1 MLKELQVRNF
11 AVIDDVTVKFD
22 SGLNILTGET
32 GAGKTL
38 IIEAINLLI
47 GERAD
52 NDLIRENEE
61 KLIVQGYF
69 DFSKNDKVLNFLKNE
84 NLLYEN
90 DSADDIVIS
99 REVNKLG
106 KNRAFINGIF
116 TQVSTLKNL
125 GKNFLD
131 LHGQHDHQSL
141 LDENTHIDIIDG
153 FGKTDVKNIKLQYQK
168 SYKNFINAKKQL
180 DELLKK
186 QTEKETRLSDLKYR
200 LDEIEKLKL
209 KENEEEELENEKN
222 VLKNYEKIYN
232 LCSYSI
238 SLLNG
243 TETITNPEVNQT
255 ALIDGLALL
264 KKTISELFQIDRRFI
279 KFCEDVDNLS
289 LVLEEL
295 NRYLNSYIGEL
306 EFSTER
312 LDEIQERL
320 YKISE
325 LKRKYNKNLPEI
337 INYIL
342 ELREEINN
350 FENLDNE
357 IEIRKKNFE
366 EARDCL
372 KVNALELSEIRNK
385 IIKNLEEDIRSELK
399 NLNFKTAEFK
409 ISNSYIKAENDNFMT
424 LEVNGQRLGLGQNG
438 IDSIEFLI
446 SLNLG
451 ESVKPLRKIASG
463 GEISRIMLALKSI
476 ISGMDNISTMV
487 FDEIDTGI
495 GGATAIIVGKKLHKI
510 SKNCQVVCIT
520 HLPQIA
526 AFSDHHYFIDKIE
539 ENNRTKIKINKL
551 DDSRKVRELS
561 RMLSGMEESS
571 ISIMHAEELLEQTKR
586 IKKNLMEENIKIGN

>member
-11 AVIDDVTVKFD
+11 AVIDDVTVKFGN
-22 SGLNILTGET
+22 GLNILTGET

-69 DFSKNDKVLNFLKNE
+69 DFSKNEKALNFLKDE
-84 NLLYEN
+84 NILYEN

-116 TQVSTLKNL
+116 TQVSALKNL

-141 LDENTHIDIIDG
+141 LDEDTHIDIIDS
-153 FGKTDVKNIKLQYQK
+153 FGKADVKNIKLQYQK
-168 SYKNFINAKKQL
+168 SYKNSINAKKQM

-186 QTEKETRLSDLKYR
+186 QVEKEIRLSDLKYR

-232 LCSYSI
+232 LCSHSI

-243 TETITNPEVNQT
+243 TETANCQT
-255 ALIDGLALL
+255 RQAALIDDLALL
-264 KKTISELFQIDRRFI
+264 NKSVSDLFQIDRRFI
-279 KFCEDVDNLS
+279 KFSEDVGNLN
-289 LVLEEL
+289 LVLGEL

-306 EFSTER
+306 EFSAER

-325 LKRKYNKNLPEI
+325 LKRKYNKSLPEI
-337 INYIL
+337 ILYIL

-357 IEIRKKNFE
+357 IEIKKKDFE
-366 EARDCL
+366 LTRDVL
-372 KVNALELSEIRNK
+372 KENALQLSEIRNQ
-385 IIKNLEEDIRSELK
+385 IIKILESEIRLELE
-399 NLNFKTAEFK
+399 NLNLKTAEFK
-409 ISNSYIKAENDNFMT
+409 INNAYTAAENNSWA
-424 LEVNGQRLGLGQNG
+424 LEIDGQPVRFGQNG

-476 ISGMDNISTMV
+476 ISGMDNISAMV

-495 GGATAIIVGKKLHKI
+495 GGATAIVVGKKLHKI
-510 SKNCQVVCIT
+510 SKNCQVICIT

-526 AFSDHHYFIDKIE
+526 AFSDHHYFIDKFE
-539 ENNRTKIKINKL
+539 ENGRTKIKITKL
-551 DDSRKVRELS
+551 DNSKKVKELS

-586 IKKNLMEENIKIGN
+586 IKKDLMEEKIKIGN

>member
-11 AVIDDVTVKFD
+11 AVIDDVTVKFGN
-22 SGLNILTGET
+22 GLNILTGET

-52 NDLIRENEE
+52 SDLIRENEE
-61 KLIVQGYF
+61 KLVVQGYF
-69 DFSKNDKVLNFLKNE
+69 DFSKNEKVLNFLKDE
-84 NLLYEN
+84 NILYEN

-99 REVNKLG
+99 REVNRLG

-141 LDENTHIDIIDG
+141 LDEDTHIHIIDS
-153 FGKTDVKNIKLQYQK
+153 FGKADVKNIKLQYQK
-168 SYKNFINAKKQL
+168 RYKNFINTKKQM

-186 QTEKETRLSDLKYR
+186 QVEKEIRLSDLKYR
-200 LDEIEKLKL
+200 LGEIEKLKL

-232 LCSYSI
+232 LCSHSI

-243 TETITNPEVNQT
+243 TETANHQT
-255 ALIDGLALL
+255 RQAALIDDLALL
-264 KKTISELFQIDRRFI
+264 NKSVSDLFQIDRRFI
-279 KFCEDVDNLS
+279 KFSEDVENLN
-289 LVLEEL
+289 LMLGEL
-295 NRYLNSYIGEL
+295 NHYLNSYIGEL
-306 EFSTER
+306 EFSAER

-325 LKRKYNKNLPEI
+325 LKRKYNKSLPEI
-337 INYIL
+337 IIYIL

-357 IEIRKKNFE
+357 IEIKKKDFE
-366 EARDCL
+366 IARDVL
-372 KVNALELSEIRNK
+372 KENALELSEIRNK
-385 IIKNLEEDIRSELK
+385 IIKILEDEIRLELE
-399 NLNFKTAEFK
+399 NLNLKTAKFK
-409 ISNSYIKAENDNFMT
+409 ISNAYIVAENNSWA
-424 LEVNGQRLGLGQNG
+424 LEIDGQTVRFGQNG

-451 ESVKPLRKIASG
+451 ESVKQLRKIASG
-463 GEISRIMLALKSI
+463 GEVSRIMLALKSI

-495 GGATAIIVGKKLHKI
+495 GGATAIVIGKKLHKI
-510 SKNCQVVCIT
+510 SKNCQVICIT

-526 AFSDHHYFIDKIE
+526 AFSDHHYFIDKFE
-539 ENNRTKIKINKL
+539 ENGRTKIKITKL
-551 DDSRKVRELS
+551 DNSKKVKELS

-586 IKKNLMEENIKIGN
+586 IKKDLMEEKIKIGN

>member
-11 AVIDDVTVKFD
+11 AVIDDVTVKFGN
-22 SGLNILTGET
+22 GLNILTGET

-52 NDLIRENEE
+52 SDLIRENEE

-69 DFSKNDKVLNFLKNE
+69 DFSKNEKVLNFLKDE
-84 NLLYEN
+84 NILYEN

-99 REVNKLG
+99 REVNRLG
-106 KNRAFINGIF
+106 KNRAFVNGIF

-141 LDENTHIDIIDG
+141 LDEDTHIDIIDS
-153 FGKTDVKNIKLQYQK
+153 FGKADVKNIKLQYQK
-168 SYKNFINAKKQL
+168 SYKNFINTKKQM

-186 QTEKETRLSDLKYR
+186 QVEKEIRLSDLKYR

-209 KENEEEELENEKN
+209 KENEEEELANEKN

-232 LCSYSI
+232 LCSHSI

-243 TETITNPEVNQT
+243 TETANFQT
-255 ALIDGLALL
+255 RQAALIDDLALL
-264 KKTISELFQIDRRFI
+264 KKSVSDLFQIDRRFI
-279 KFCEDVDNLS
+279 KFNEDVENLN
-289 LVLEEL
+289 LMLGEL

-306 EFSTER
+306 EFSAER

-337 INYIL
+337 ILYIL
-342 ELREEINN
+342 EIREEINN

-357 IEIRKKNFE
+357 IEIKKKDFE
-366 EARDCL
+366 ITRDILKENARQLSQVRNQIIKILEDEI
-372 KVNALELSEIRNK
+372 KLELE
-385 IIKNLEEDIRSELK
+385 
-399 NLNFKTAEFK
+399 NLNLKTAEFK
-409 ISNSYIKAENDNFMT
+409 ISNAYIQVENNSWA
-424 LEVNGQRLGLGQNG
+424 LEIDGQTVRFGQNG

-495 GGATAIIVGKKLHKI
+495 GGATAIVVGKKLHKI

-526 AFSDHHYFIDKIE
+526 AFSDHHYFIDKFE
-539 ENNRTKIKINKL
+539 ENSRTKIKITKL
-551 DDSRKVRELS
+551 DNSKQVKELS

-586 IKKNLMEENIKIGN
+586 MKKDLMEEKIKIGN

>member
-11 AVIDDVTVKFD
+11 AVIDDVTVKFGN
-22 SGLNILTGET
+22 GLNILTGET

-69 DFSKNDKVLNFLKNE
+69 DFSKNEKVLNFLKDE
-84 NLLYEN
+84 NILYEN

-141 LDENTHIDIIDG
+141 LDEDTHIDIIDS
-153 FGKTDVKNIKLQYQK
+153 FGKVDVKNIKLQYQK
-168 SYKNFINAKKQL
+168 SYKNFINAKKQV

-186 QTEKETRLSDLKYR
+186 QVEKEIRLSDLKYR

-232 LCSYSI
+232 LCSHSI

-243 TETITNPEVNQT
+243 TETANCQT
-255 ALIDGLALL
+255 RQAALIDGLALL
-264 KKTISELFQIDRRFI
+264 KKSVSDLFQIDRRFI
-279 KFCEDVDNLS
+279 KFSEDVENLN
-289 LVLEEL
+289 LVLGEL

-306 EFSTER
+306 EFSAER

-325 LKRKYNKNLPEI
+325 LKRKYNKSLPEI
-337 INYIL
+337 ILYVL

-357 IEIRKKNFE
+357 IEIKKKDFE
-366 EARDCL
+366 ITRDVL
-372 KVNALELSEIRNK
+372 KENALQLSEIRNK
-385 IIKNLEEDIRSELK
+385 IIKIIEDEIRLELK
-399 NLNFKTAEFK
+399 NLNLKTAEFK
-409 ISNSYIKAENDNFMT
+409 INNGYIQAENNSMA
-424 LEVNGQRLGLGQNG
+424 LEIDGQTVRFGQNG

-495 GGATAIIVGKKLHKI
+495 GGAMAIVVGKKLHKI
-510 SKNCQVVCIT
+510 SKNCQVICIT

-526 AFSDHHYFIDKIE
+526 AFSDHHYFIDKFE
-539 ENNRTKIKINKL
+539 ENGRTKIKITKL
-551 DDSRKVRELS
+551 DNSKKVKELS

-586 IKKNLMEENIKIGN
+586 IKKDLMEEKIKIGN

>member
-11 AVIDDVTVKFD
+11 AVIDDVTVKFGN
-22 SGLNILTGET
+22 GLNILTGET

-52 NDLIRENEE
+52 SDLIRENEE

-69 DFSKNDKVLNFLKNE
+69 DFSKNEKVLNFLKDE
-84 NLLYEN
+84 NILYEN

-99 REVNKLG
+99 REVNRLG
-106 KNRAFINGIF
+106 KNRAFVNGIF

-141 LDENTHIDIIDG
+141 LDEDTHIDIIDS
-153 FGKTDVKNIKLQYQK
+153 FGKADVKNIKLQYQK
-168 SYKNFINAKKQL
+168 SYKNFINTKKQM

-186 QTEKETRLSDLKYR
+186 QVEKEIRLSDLKYR

-209 KENEEEELENEKN
+209 KENEEEELANEKN

-232 LCSYSI
+232 LCSHSI

-243 TETITNPEVNQT
+243 TETANFQT
-255 ALIDGLALL
+255 RQAALIDDLALL
-264 KKTISELFQIDRRFI
+264 KKSVSDLFQIDRRFI
-279 KFCEDVDNLS
+279 KFNEDVENLN
-289 LVLEEL
+289 LMLGEL

-306 EFSTER
+306 EFSAER

-337 INYIL
+337 ILYIL
-342 ELREEINN
+342 EIREEINN

-357 IEIRKKNFE
+357 IEIKKKDFE
-366 EARDCL
+366 ITRDILKENARQLSQVRNQIIKILEDEI
-372 KVNALELSEIRNK
+372 KLELE
-385 IIKNLEEDIRSELK
+385 
-399 NLNFKTAEFK
+399 NLNLKTAEFK
-409 ISNSYIKAENDNFMT
+409 ISNAYIQVENNSWA
-424 LEVNGQRLGLGQNG
+424 LEIDGQTVRFGQNG

-495 GGATAIIVGKKLHKI
+495 GGATAIVVGKKLHKI
-510 SKNCQVVCIT
+510 SKNCQVICIT

-526 AFSDHHYFIDKIE
+526 AFSDHHYFIDKFE
-539 ENNRTKIKINKL
+539 ENSRTKIKITKL
-551 DDSRKVRELS
+551 DNSKQVKELS

-586 IKKNLMEENIKIGN
+586 MKKDLMEEKIKIGN

>member
-1 MLKELQVRNF
+1 ELQVRNF
-11 AVIDDVTVKFD
+11 AVIDDVTVKFGN
-22 SGLNILTGET
+22 GLNILTGET

-52 NDLIRENEE
+52 SDLIRENEE

-69 DFSKNDKVLNFLKNE
+69 DFSKNEKVLNFLKDE
-84 NLLYEN
+84 NILYEN
-90 DSADDIVIS
+90 DSTDDIVIS

-141 LDENTHIDIIDG
+141 LDEDTHINIIDR
-153 FGKTDVKNIKLQYQK
+153 FGKVDVKNIKLQYQK
-168 SYKNFINAKKQL
+168 SYKNFINAKKQM

-186 QTEKETRLSDLKYR
+186 QVEKEIRLSDLKYR
-200 LDEIEKLKL
+200 LDEIEKLKF

-232 LCSYSI
+232 LCSHSI

-243 TETITNPEVNQT
+243 TETANRQT
-255 ALIDGLALL
+255 RQAALIDDLALL
-264 KKTISELFQIDRRFI
+264 NKSVSDLFQIDRRFI
-279 KFCEDVDNLS
+279 KFNEDVENLN
-289 LVLEEL
+289 LVLGEL

-306 EFSTER
+306 EFSAER

-325 LKRKYNKNLPEI
+325 LKRKYNKSLPEI
-337 INYIL
+337 ILYIL

-357 IEIRKKNFE
+357 IEIKKKDFE
-366 EARDCL
+366 ITRDVL
-372 KVNALELSEIRNK
+372 KENALELSQVRNK
-385 IIKNLEEDIRSELK
+385 IIKIVEDEIRLELE
-399 NLNFKTAEFK
+399 NLNLKTAEIK
-409 ISNSYIKAENDNFMT
+409 ISNGYIVAENNSMA
-424 LEVNGQRLGLGQNG
+424 LEIDGQTVRFGQNG

-495 GGATAIIVGKKLHKI
+495 GGATAIVVGKKLHKI
-510 SKNCQVVCIT
+510 SKNCQVICIT

-526 AFSDHHYFIDKIE
+526 AFSDHHYFIDKFE
-539 ENNRTKIKINKL
+539 ENGRTKIKITKL
-551 DDSRKVRELS
+551 DNSKKVKELS

-586 IKKNLMEENIKIGN
+586 IKKDLMEEKIKIGN

>member
-11 AVIDDVTVKFD
+11 AVIDDVTVKFGN
-22 SGLNILTGET
+22 GLNILTGET

-52 NDLIRENEE
+52 SDLIRENEE

-69 DFSKNDKVLNFLKNE
+69 DFSKNEKVLNFLKDE
-84 NLLYEN
+84 NILYEN

-106 KNRAFINGIF
+106 KNRAFVNGIF

-141 LDENTHIDIIDG
+141 LDEDTHIDIIDS
-153 FGKTDVKNIKLQYQK
+153 FGKADVKNIKLQYQK
-168 SYKNFINAKKQL
+168 SYKNFINTKKQM

-186 QTEKETRLSDLKYR
+186 QVEKEIRLSDLKYR

-209 KENEEEELENEKN
+209 KENEEEELANEKN

-232 LCSYSI
+232 LCSHSI

-243 TETITNPEVNQT
+243 TETANFQT
-255 ALIDGLALL
+255 RQAALIDDLALL
-264 KKTISELFQIDRRFI
+264 KKSVSDLFQIDRRFI
-279 KFCEDVDNLS
+279 KFNEDVENLN
-289 LVLEEL
+289 LMLGEL

-306 EFSTER
+306 EFSAER

-337 INYIL
+337 ILYIL
-342 ELREEINN
+342 EIREEINN

-357 IEIRKKNFE
+357 IEIKKKDFE
-366 EARDCL
+366 ITRDILKENARQLSQVRNQIIKILEDEI
-372 KVNALELSEIRNK
+372 KLELE
-385 IIKNLEEDIRSELK
+385 
-399 NLNFKTAEFK
+399 NLNLKTAEFK
-409 ISNSYIKAENDNFMT
+409 ISNAYIQVENNSWA
-424 LEVNGQRLGLGQNG
+424 LEIDGQTVRFGQNG

-495 GGATAIIVGKKLHKI
+495 GGATAIVVGKKLHKI

-526 AFSDHHYFIDKIE
+526 AFSDHHYFIDKFE
-539 ENNRTKIKINKL
+539 ENGRTKIKITKL
-551 DDSRKVRELS
+551 DNSKQVKELS

-586 IKKNLMEENIKIGN
+586 MKKDLMEEKIKIGN

>member
-11 AVIDDVTVKFD
+11 AVIDDVTVKFGN
-22 SGLNILTGET
+22 GLNILTGET

-69 DFSKNDKVLNFLKNE
+69 DFSKNEKVLNFLKDE
-84 NLLYEN
+84 KILYEN
-90 DSADDIVIS
+90 DSTDDIVIS

-116 TQVSTLKNL
+116 TQVNTLKNL

-141 LDENTHIDIIDG
+141 LDEDTHIDIIDC
-153 FGKTDVKNIKLQYQK
+153 FGKVDVKNIKLQYQK
-168 SYKNFINAKKQL
+168 SYKNFINAKKQM

-186 QTEKETRLSDLKYR
+186 QVEKEIRLSDLKYR

-232 LCSYSI
+232 LCSHSI

-243 TETITNPEVNQT
+243 TETANHETRQA

-264 KKTISELFQIDRRFI
+264 KKSISDLFQIDRRFV
-279 KFCEDVDNLS
+279 KFSEDVGNLN
-289 LVLEEL
+289 LVLGEL

-306 EFSTER
+306 EFSAER

-325 LKRKYNKNLPEI
+325 LKRKYNKSLPEI
-337 INYIL
+337 ILYIL

-357 IEIRKKNFE
+357 IEIKKKDFE
-366 EARDCL
+366 LTRDVL
-372 KVNALELSEIRNK
+372 KENAMQLSEIRNK
-385 IIKNLEEDIRSELK
+385 IIKIVEDEIRLELE
-399 NLNFKTAEFK
+399 NLNLKTAEFK
-409 ISNSYIKAENDNFMT
+409 INNGYIQAENNSMA
-424 LEVNGQRLGLGQNG
+424 LEIDGQTVRFGQNG

-495 GGATAIIVGKKLHKI
+495 GGATAIVVGKKLHKI
-510 SKNCQVVCIT
+510 SKNCQVICIT

-526 AFSDHHYFIDKIE
+526 AFSDHHYFIDKFE
-539 ENNRTKIKINKL
+539 ENGRTKIKITKL
-551 DDSRKVRELS
+551 DNSKKVKELS
-561 RMLSGMEESS
+561 RMLSGMEESN

-586 IKKNLMEENIKIGN
+586 IKKDLMEEKIKIGN

>member
-11 AVIDDVTVKFD
+11 AVIDDITVKFGN
-22 SGLNILTGET
+22 GLNILTGET

-69 DFSKNDKVLNFLKNE
+69 DFSKNEKVLNFLKDE
-84 NLLYEN
+84 NILYEN

-141 LDENTHIDIIDG
+141 LDEDTHIDIIDS
-153 FGKTDVKNIKLQYQK
+153 FGKVDVKNIKLQYQK
-168 SYKNFINAKKQL
+168 SYKNFINAKKQV

-186 QTEKETRLSDLKYR
+186 QVEKEIRLSDLKYR

-232 LCSYSI
+232 LCSHSI

-243 TETITNPEVNQT
+243 TETANCQT
-255 ALIDGLALL
+255 RQAALIDGLALL
-264 KKTISELFQIDRRFI
+264 KKSVSDLFQIDRRFI
-279 KFCEDVDNLS
+279 KFSEDVENLN
-289 LVLEEL
+289 LVLGEL

-306 EFSTER
+306 EFSAER

-325 LKRKYNKNLPEI
+325 LKRKYNKSLPEI
-337 INYIL
+337 ILYVL

-357 IEIRKKNFE
+357 IEIKKKDFE
-366 EARDCL
+366 ITRDVL
-372 KVNALELSEIRNK
+372 KENALQLSEIRNK
-385 IIKNLEEDIRSELK
+385 IIKIIEDEIRLELK
-399 NLNFKTAEFK
+399 NLNLKTAEFK
-409 ISNSYIKAENDNFMT
+409 INNGYIQAENNSMA
-424 LEVNGQRLGLGQNG
+424 LEIDGQTVRFGQNG

-495 GGATAIIVGKKLHKI
+495 GGAMAIVVGKKLHKI
-510 SKNCQVVCIT
+510 SKNCQVICIT

-526 AFSDHHYFIDKIE
+526 AFSDHHYFIDKFE
-539 ENNRTKIKINKL
+539 ENGRTKIKITKL
-551 DDSRKVRELS
+551 DNSKKVKELS

-586 IKKNLMEENIKIGN
+586 IKKDLMEEKIKIGN

>member
-11 AVIDDVTVKFD
+11 AVIDDVTVKFGN
-22 SGLNILTGET
+22 GLNILTGET

-69 DFSKNDKVLNFLKNE
+69 DFSKNEKALNFLKDE
-84 NLLYEN
+84 NILYEN

-116 TQVSTLKNL
+116 TQVSALKNL

-141 LDENTHIDIIDG
+141 LDEDTHIDIIDS
-153 FGKTDVKNIKLQYQK
+153 FGKADVKNIKLQYQK
-168 SYKNFINAKKQL
+168 SYKNSINAKKQM

-186 QTEKETRLSDLKYR
+186 QVEKEIRLSDLKYR

-232 LCSYSI
+232 LCSHSI

-243 TETITNPEVNQT
+243 TETANCQT
-255 ALIDGLALL
+255 RQAALIDDLALL
-264 KKTISELFQIDRRFI
+264 NKSVSDLFQIDRRFI
-279 KFCEDVDNLS
+279 KFSEDVGNLN
-289 LVLEEL
+289 LVLGEL

-306 EFSTER
+306 EFSAER

-325 LKRKYNKNLPEI
+325 LKRKYNKSLPEI
-337 INYIL
+337 ILYIL
-342 ELREEINN
+342 EIREEINN

-357 IEIRKKNFE
+357 IEIKKKDFE
-366 EARDCL
+366 LTRDVL
-372 KVNALELSEIRNK
+372 KENALQLSEIRNQ
-385 IIKNLEEDIRSELK
+385 IIKILESEIRLELE
-399 NLNFKTAEFK
+399 NLNLKTAEFK
-409 ISNSYIKAENDNFMT
+409 INNAYTAAENNSWA
-424 LEVNGQRLGLGQNG
+424 LEIDGQPVRFGQNG

-476 ISGMDNISTMV
+476 ISGMDNISAMV

-495 GGATAIIVGKKLHKI
+495 GGATAIVVGKKLHKI
-510 SKNCQVVCIT
+510 SKNCQVICIT

-526 AFSDHHYFIDKIE
+526 AFSDHHYFIDKFE
-539 ENNRTKIKINKL
+539 ENGRTKIKITKL
-551 DDSRKVRELS
+551 DNSKKVKELS

-586 IKKNLMEENIKIGN
+586 IKKDLMEEKIKIGN

>member
-11 AVIDDVTVKFD
+11 AVIDDVTVKFGN
-22 SGLNILTGET
+22 GLNILTGET

-52 NDLIRENEE
+52 SDLIRENEE

-69 DFSKNDKVLNFLKNE
+69 DFSKNEKVLNFLKDE
-84 NLLYEN
+84 NILYEN

-99 REVNKLG
+99 REVNRLG
-106 KNRAFINGIF
+106 KNRAFVNGIF

-141 LDENTHIDIIDG
+141 LDEDTHIDIIDS
-153 FGKTDVKNIKLQYQK
+153 FGKADVKNIKLQYQK
-168 SYKNFINAKKQL
+168 SYKNFINTKKQM

-186 QTEKETRLSDLKYR
+186 QVEKEIRLSDLKYR

-209 KENEEEELENEKN
+209 KENEEEELANEKN

-232 LCSYSI
+232 LCSHSI

-243 TETITNPEVNQT
+243 TETANFQT
-255 ALIDGLALL
+255 RQAALIDDLALL
-264 KKTISELFQIDRRFI
+264 KKSVSDLFQIDRRFI
-279 KFCEDVDNLS
+279 KFNEDVENLN
-289 LVLEEL
+289 LMLGEL

-306 EFSTER
+306 EFSAER

-337 INYIL
+337 ILYIL
-342 ELREEINN
+342 EIREEINN

-357 IEIRKKNFE
+357 IENKKKDFE
-366 EARDCL
+366 ITRDILKENARQLSQVRNQIIKILEDEI
-372 KVNALELSEIRNK
+372 KLELE
-385 IIKNLEEDIRSELK
+385 
-399 NLNFKTAEFK
+399 NLNLKTAEFK
-409 ISNSYIKAENDNFMT
+409 ISNAYIQVENNSWA
-424 LEVNGQRLGLGQNG
+424 LEIDGQTVRFGQNG

-495 GGATAIIVGKKLHKI
+495 GGATAIVVGKKLHKI

-526 AFSDHHYFIDKIE
+526 AFSDHHYFIDKFE
-539 ENNRTKIKINKL
+539 ENSRTKIKITKL
-551 DDSRKVRELS
+551 DNSKQVKELS

-586 IKKNLMEENIKIGN
+586 MKKDLMEEKIKIGN

>member
-11 AVIDDVTVKFD
+11 AVIDDVTVKFGN
-22 SGLNILTGET
+22 GLNILTGET

-52 NDLIRENEE
+52 SDLIRENEE

-69 DFSKNDKVLNFLKNE
+69 DFSKNEKALNFLKDE
-84 NLLYEN
+84 NILYEN

-141 LDENTHIDIIDG
+141 LDEDTHIDIIDS
-153 FGKTDVKNIKLQYQK
+153 FGKADVKNIKLQYQK
-168 SYKNFINAKKQL
+168 SYKNFINAKKQM

-186 QTEKETRLSDLKYR
+186 QVEKEIRLSDLKYR

-243 TETITNPEVNQT
+243 TETANHQT
-255 ALIDGLALL
+255 RQAALIDDLALL
-264 KKTISELFQIDRRFI
+264 NKSVSDLFQIDRRFI
-279 KFCEDVDNLS
+279 KFSEDVGNLN
-289 LVLEEL
+289 LVLSEL

-306 EFSTER
+306 EFSAER

-320 YKISE
+320 YRISE
-325 LKRKYNKNLPEI
+325 LKRKYNKSLPEI
-337 INYIL
+337 ILYVL

-357 IEIRKKNFE
+357 IGIKKKDFE
-366 EARDCL
+366 LTRDVL
-372 KVNALELSEIRNK
+372 KENALELSETRNR
-385 IIKNLEEDIRSELK
+385 IIKILESEIRLELE
-399 NLNFKTAEFK
+399 NLNLKTAEFK
-409 ISNSYIKAENDNFMT
+409 ISNAYTAAENNSWA
-424 LEVNGQRLGLGQNG
+424 LEIDGQTVRFGQNG

-476 ISGMDNISTMV
+476 ISGMDNISAMV

-495 GGATAIIVGKKLHKI
+495 GGATAIVVGKKLHKI
-510 SKNCQVVCIT
+510 SKNCQVICIT

-526 AFSDHHYFIDKIE
+526 AFSDHHYFIDKFE
-539 ENNRTKIKINKL
+539 ENSRTKIKITKL
-551 DDSRKVRELS
+551 DNGKKVKELS

-586 IKKNLMEENIKIGN
+586 IKKDLMEEKIKIGN

>member
-11 AVIDDVTVKFD
+11 AVIDDVTVKFGN
-22 SGLNILTGET
+22 GLNILTGET

-69 DFSKNDKVLNFLKNE
+69 DFSKNEKALNFLKDE
-84 NLLYEN
+84 NILYEN

-116 TQVSTLKNL
+116 TQVSALKNL

-141 LDENTHIDIIDG
+141 LDEDTHIDIIDS
-153 FGKTDVKNIKLQYQK
+153 FGKADVKNIKLQYQK
-168 SYKNFINAKKQL
+168 SYKNSINAKKQM

-186 QTEKETRLSDLKYR
+186 QVEKEIRLSDLKYR

-232 LCSYSI
+232 LCSHSI

-243 TETITNPEVNQT
+243 TETANCQT
-255 ALIDGLALL
+255 RQAALIDDLALL
-264 KKTISELFQIDRRFI
+264 NKSVSDLFQIDRRFI
-279 KFCEDVDNLS
+279 KFSEDVGNLN
-289 LVLEEL
+289 LVLGEL

-306 EFSTER
+306 EFSAER

-325 LKRKYNKNLPEI
+325 LKRKYNKSLPEI
-337 INYIL
+337 ILHIL
-342 ELREEINN
+342 EIREEINN

-357 IEIRKKNFE
+357 IEIKKKDFE
-366 EARDCL
+366 LTRDVL
-372 KVNALELSEIRNK
+372 KENALQLSEIRNQ
-385 IIKNLEEDIRSELK
+385 IIKILESEIRLELE
-399 NLNFKTAEFK
+399 NLNLKTAEFK
-409 ISNSYIKAENDNFMT
+409 INNAYTAAENNSWA
-424 LEVNGQRLGLGQNG
+424 LEIDGQPVRFGQNG

-476 ISGMDNISTMV
+476 ISGMDNISAMV

-495 GGATAIIVGKKLHKI
+495 GGATAIVVGKKLHKI
-510 SKNCQVVCIT
+510 SKNCQVICIT

-526 AFSDHHYFIDKIE
+526 AFSDHHYFIDKFE
-539 ENNRTKIKINKL
+539 ENGRTKIKITKL
-551 DDSRKVRELS
+551 DNSKKVKELS

-586 IKKNLMEENIKIGN
+586 IKKDLMEEKIKIGN

>member
-11 AVIDDVTVKFD
+11 AVIDDVTVKFGN
-22 SGLNILTGET
+22 GLNILTGET

-52 NDLIRENEE
+52 SDLIRENEE

-69 DFSKNDKVLNFLKNE
+69 DFSKNEKVLNFLKDE
-84 NLLYEN
+84 NILYEN

-99 REVNKLG
+99 REVNRLG
-106 KNRAFINGIF
+106 KNRAFVNGIF

-141 LDENTHIDIIDG
+141 LDEDTHIDIIDS
-153 FGKTDVKNIKLQYQK
+153 FGKADVKNIKLQYQK
-168 SYKNFINAKKQL
+168 SYKNFINTKKQM

-186 QTEKETRLSDLKYR
+186 QVEKEIRLSDLKYR

-209 KENEEEELENEKN
+209 KENEEEELANEKN

-232 LCSYSI
+232 LCSHSI

-243 TETITNPEVNQT
+243 TETANFQT
-255 ALIDGLALL
+255 RQAALIDDMALL
-264 KKTISELFQIDRRFI
+264 KKSVSDLFQIDRRFI
-279 KFCEDVDNLS
+279 KFNEDVENLN
-289 LVLEEL
+289 LMLGEL

-306 EFSTER
+306 EFSAER

-337 INYIL
+337 ILYIL
-342 ELREEINN
+342 EIREEINN

-357 IEIRKKNFE
+357 IEIKKKDFE
-366 EARDCL
+366 ITRDILKENARQLSQVRNQIIKILEDEI
-372 KVNALELSEIRNK
+372 KLELE
-385 IIKNLEEDIRSELK
+385 
-399 NLNFKTAEFK
+399 NLNLKTAEFK
-409 ISNSYIKAENDNFMT
+409 ISNAYTQVENNSWA
-424 LEVNGQRLGLGQNG
+424 LEIDGQTVRFGQNG

-495 GGATAIIVGKKLHKI
+495 GGATAIVVGKKLHKI

-526 AFSDHHYFIDKIE
+526 AFSDHHYFIDKFE
-539 ENNRTKIKINKL
+539 ENGRTKIKITKL
-551 DDSRKVRELS
+551 DNSKQVKELS

-586 IKKNLMEENIKIGN
+586 MKKDLMEEKIKIGN

>member
-11 AVIDDVTVKFD
+11 AVIDDVTVKFGN
-22 SGLNILTGET
+22 GLNILTGET

-52 NDLIRENEE
+52 SDLIRENEE

-69 DFSKNDKVLNFLKNE
+69 DFSKNEKVLNFLKDE
-84 NLLYEN
+84 NILYEN

-99 REVNKLG
+99 REVNRLG
-106 KNRAFINGIF
+106 KNRAFVNGIF

-141 LDENTHIDIIDG
+141 LDEDTHIDIIDS
-153 FGKTDVKNIKLQYQK
+153 FGKADVKNIKLQYQK
-168 SYKNFINAKKQL
+168 SYKNFINTKKQM

-186 QTEKETRLSDLKYR
+186 QVEKEIRLSDLKYR

-209 KENEEEELENEKN
+209 KENEEEELANEKN

-232 LCSYSI
+232 LCSHSI

-243 TETITNPEVNQT
+243 TETANFQT
-255 ALIDGLALL
+255 RQAALIDDLALL
-264 KKTISELFQIDRRFI
+264 KKSVSDLFQIDRRFI
-279 KFCEDVDNLS
+279 KFNEDVENLN
-289 LVLEEL
+289 LVLGEL

-306 EFSTER
+306 EFSAER

-337 INYIL
+337 ILYIL

-357 IEIRKKNFE
+357 IEIKKKDFE
-366 EARDCL
+366 ITRDILKENARQLSQVRNQIIKILEDEI
-372 KVNALELSEIRNK
+372 KLELE
-385 IIKNLEEDIRSELK
+385 
-399 NLNFKTAEFK
+399 NLNLKTAEFK
-409 ISNSYIKAENDNFMT
+409 ISNAYTQVENNSWA
-424 LEVNGQRLGLGQNG
+424 LEIDGQTVRFGQNG

-495 GGATAIIVGKKLHKI
+495 GGATAIVVGKKLHKI
-510 SKNCQVVCIT
+510 SKNCQVICIT

-526 AFSDHHYFIDKIE
+526 AFSDHHYFIDKFE
-539 ENNRTKIKINKL
+539 ENGRTKIKITKL
-551 DDSRKVRELS
+551 DNSKKVKELS

-586 IKKNLMEENIKIGN
+586 MKKDLMEEKIKIGN

>member
-11 AVIDDVTVKFD
+11 AVIDDVTVKFGN
-22 SGLNILTGET
+22 GLNILTGET

-69 DFSKNDKVLNFLKNE
+69 DFSKNEKVLNFLKDE
-84 NLLYEN
+84 KILYEN
-90 DSADDIVIS
+90 DSTDDIVIS

-116 TQVSTLKNL
+116 TQVNTLKNL

-141 LDENTHIDIIDG
+141 LDEDTHIDIIDC
-153 FGKTDVKNIKLQYQK
+153 FGKVDVKNIKLQYQK
-168 SYKNFINAKKQL
+168 SYKNFINAKKQM

-186 QTEKETRLSDLKYR
+186 QVEKEIRLSDLKYR

-232 LCSYSI
+232 LCSHSI

-243 TETITNPEVNQT
+243 TETANHETRQA

-264 KKTISELFQIDRRFI
+264 KKSISDLFQIDRRFV
-279 KFCEDVDNLS
+279 KFSEDVGNLN
-289 LVLEEL
+289 LVLGEL

-306 EFSTER
+306 EFSAER

-325 LKRKYNKNLPEI
+325 LKRKYNKSLPEI
-337 INYIL
+337 ILYIL

-357 IEIRKKNFE
+357 IEIKKKDFE
-366 EARDCL
+366 LTRDVL
-372 KVNALELSEIRNK
+372 KENAMQLSEIRNK
-385 IIKNLEEDIRSELK
+385 IIKIVEDEIRLELE
-399 NLNFKTAEFK
+399 NLNLKTAEFK
-409 ISNSYIKAENDNFMT
+409 INNTYIQAENNSMA
-424 LEVNGQRLGLGQNG
+424 LEIDGQTVRFGQNG

-495 GGATAIIVGKKLHKI
+495 GGATAIVVGKKLHKI
-510 SKNCQVVCIT
+510 SKNCQVICIT

-526 AFSDHHYFIDKIE
+526 AFSDHHYFIDKFE
-539 ENNRTKIKINKL
+539 ENGRTKIKITKL
-551 DDSRKVRELS
+551 DNSKKVKELS
-561 RMLSGMEESS
+561 RMLSGMEESN

-586 IKKNLMEENIKIGN
+586 IKKDLMEEKIKIGN

>member
-11 AVIDDVTVKFD
+11 AVIDDVTVKFGN
-22 SGLNILTGET
+22 GLNILTGET

-69 DFSKNDKVLNFLKNE
+69 DFSKNEKVLNFLKDE
-84 NLLYEN
+84 KILYEN
-90 DSADDIVIS
+90 DSTDDIVIS

-116 TQVSTLKNL
+116 TQVNTLKNL

-141 LDENTHIDIIDG
+141 LDEDTHIDIIDC
-153 FGKTDVKNIKLQYQK
+153 FGKVDVKNIKLQYQK
-168 SYKNFINAKKQL
+168 SYKNFINAKKQM

-186 QTEKETRLSDLKYR
+186 QVEKEIRLSDLKYR

-232 LCSYSI
+232 LCSHSV

-243 TETITNPEVNQT
+243 TETANHETRQA

-264 KKTISELFQIDRRFI
+264 KKSISDLFQIDRRFV
-279 KFCEDVDNLS
+279 KFSEDVGNLN
-289 LVLEEL
+289 LVLGEL

-306 EFSTER
+306 EFSAER

-325 LKRKYNKNLPEI
+325 LKRKYNKSLPEI
-337 INYIL
+337 ILYIL

-357 IEIRKKNFE
+357 IEIKKKDFE
-366 EARDCL
+366 ITRDVL
-372 KVNALELSEIRNK
+372 KENAMQLSEIRNK
-385 IIKNLEEDIRSELK
+385 IIKIVEDEIRLELE
-399 NLNFKTAEFK
+399 NLNLKTAEFK
-409 ISNSYIKAENDNFMT
+409 INNTYIQAENNSMA
-424 LEVNGQRLGLGQNG
+424 LEIDGQTVRFGQNG

-495 GGATAIIVGKKLHKI
+495 GGATAIVVGKKLHKI
-510 SKNCQVVCIT
+510 SKNCQVICIT

-526 AFSDHHYFIDKIE
+526 AFSDHHYFIDKFE
-539 ENNRTKIKINKL
+539 ENGRTKIKITKL
-551 DDSRKVRELS
+551 DNSKKVKELS
-561 RMLSGMEESS
+561 RMLSGMEESN

-586 IKKNLMEENIKIGN
+586 IKKDLMEEKIKIGN

>member
-11 AVIDDVTVKFD
+11 AVIDDVTVKFGN
-22 SGLNILTGET
+22 GLNILTGET

-52 NDLIRENEE
+52 SDLIRENEE

-69 DFSKNDKVLNFLKNE
+69 DFSKNEKVLNFLKDE
-84 NLLYEN
+84 NILYEN

-99 REVNKLG
+99 REVNRLG

-141 LDENTHIDIIDG
+141 LDEDTHIDIIDS
-153 FGKTDVKNIKLQYQK
+153 FGKADVKNIKLQYQK
-168 SYKNFINAKKQL
+168 SYKNFINTKKQM

-186 QTEKETRLSDLKYR
+186 QVEKEIRLSDLKYR

-209 KENEEEELENEKN
+209 KENEEEELANEKN

-232 LCSYSI
+232 LCSHSI

-243 TETITNPEVNQT
+243 TETANFQT
-255 ALIDGLALL
+255 RQAALIDDLALL
-264 KKTISELFQIDRRFI
+264 KKSVSDLFQIDRRFI
-279 KFCEDVDNLS
+279 KFNEDVENLN
-289 LVLEEL
+289 LMLGEL

-306 EFSTER
+306 EFSAER

-337 INYIL
+337 ILYIL
-342 ELREEINN
+342 EIREEINN

-357 IEIRKKNFE
+357 IEIKKKDFE
-366 EARDCL
+366 ITRDILKENARQLSQVRNQIIKILEDEI
-372 KVNALELSEIRNK
+372 KLELE
-385 IIKNLEEDIRSELK
+385 
-399 NLNFKTAEFK
+399 NLNLKTAEFK
-409 ISNSYIKAENDNFMT
+409 ISNAYIQVENNSWA
-424 LEVNGQRLGLGQNG
+424 LEIDGQTVRFGQNG

-495 GGATAIIVGKKLHKI
+495 GGATAIVVGKKLHKI

-526 AFSDHHYFIDKIE
+526 AFSDHHYFIDKFE
-539 ENNRTKIKINKL
+539 ENSRTKIKITKL
-551 DDSRKVRELS
+551 DNSKQVKELS

-586 IKKNLMEENIKIGN
+586 MKKDLMEEKIKIGN

>member
-11 AVIDDVTVKFD
+11 AVIDDVTVKFGN
-22 SGLNILTGET
+22 GLNILTGET

-52 NDLIRENEE
+52 SDLIRENEE

-69 DFSKNDKVLNFLKNE
+69 DFSKNEKVLNFLKDE
-84 NLLYEN
+84 NILYEN
-90 DSADDIVIS
+90 DSTDDIVIS

-141 LDENTHIDIIDG
+141 LDEDTHIDIIDS
-153 FGKTDVKNIKLQYQK
+153 FGKLDVKNIKLQYQK
-168 SYKNFINAKKQL
+168 SYKNFINAKKQM

-186 QTEKETRLSDLKYR
+186 QVEKEIRLSDLKYR
-200 LDEIEKLKL
+200 LDEIEKLKF

-232 LCSYSI
+232 LCSHSI

-243 TETITNPEVNQT
+243 TETANCQT
-255 ALIDGLALL
+255 RQAALIDDLALL
-264 KKTISELFQIDRRFI
+264 NKSVSDLFQIDRRFI
-279 KFCEDVDNLS
+279 KFNEDVENLN
-289 LVLEEL
+289 LVLGEL

-306 EFSTER
+306 EFSAER

-325 LKRKYNKNLPEI
+325 LKRKYNKSLPEI
-337 INYIL
+337 ILYIL

-357 IEIRKKNFE
+357 IEIKKKDFE
-366 EARDCL
+366 ITRDVL
-372 KVNALELSEIRNK
+372 KENALELSEIRNK
-385 IIKNLEEDIRSELK
+385 IIKIVEDEIRLELE
-399 NLNFKTAEFK
+399 NLNLKTAEFK
-409 ISNSYIKAENDNFMT
+409 INNTYIQAENNSMA
-424 LEVNGQRLGLGQNG
+424 LEIDGQTVRFGQNG

-495 GGATAIIVGKKLHKI
+495 GGATAIAVGKKLHKI
-510 SKNCQVVCIT
+510 SKNCQVICIT

-526 AFSDHHYFIDKIE
+526 AFSDHHYFIDKFE
-539 ENNRTKIKINKL
+539 ENGRTKIKITKL
-551 DDSRKVRELS
+551 DNSKKVKELS
-561 RMLSGMEESS
+561 RMLSGMEESN

-586 IKKNLMEENIKIGN
+586 IKKDLMEEKIKIGN

>member
-11 AVIDDVTVKFD
+11 AVIDDVTVKFGN
-22 SGLNILTGET
+22 GLNILTGET

-52 NDLIRENEE
+52 SDLIRENEE

-69 DFSKNDKVLNFLKNE
+69 DFSKNEKVLNFLKDE
-84 NLLYEN
+84 NILYEN

-99 REVNKLG
+99 REVNRLG

-141 LDENTHIDIIDG
+141 LDEDTHIDIIDS
-153 FGKTDVKNIKLQYQK
+153 FGKADVKNIKLQYQK
-168 SYKNFINAKKQL
+168 SYKNFINAKKQM

-186 QTEKETRLSDLKYR
+186 QVEKEIRLSDLKYR

-232 LCSYSI
+232 LCGHSI

-243 TETITNPEVNQT
+243 TETANCQT
-255 ALIDGLALL
+255 RQAALIDGLALL
-264 KKTISELFQIDRRFI
+264 KKSVSDLFQIDRRFI
-279 KFCEDVDNLS
+279 KFSEDVENLN
-289 LVLEEL
+289 LVLGEL

-306 EFSTER
+306 EFSAER

-337 INYIL
+337 ILYIL

-357 IEIRKKNFE
+357 IEIKKKDFE
-366 EARDCL
+366 ITRDILKENARQ
-372 KVNALELSEIRNK
+372 LSQIRNK
-385 IIKNLEEDIRSELK
+385 MIKILEGEIGRELE
-399 NLNFKTAEFK
+399 NLNLKTAEFK
-409 ISNSYIKAENDNFMT
+409 ISNAYIVVENNSMA
-424 LEVNGQRLGLGQNG
+424 LEIDGQTVKFGQNG
-438 IDSIEFLI
+438 IDSIE
-446 SLNLG
+446 
-451 ESVKPLRKIASG
+451 
-463 GEISRIMLALKSI
+463 
-476 ISGMDNISTMV
+476 
-487 FDEIDTGI
+487 
-495 GGATAIIVGKKLHKI
+495 
-510 SKNCQVVCIT
+510 
-520 HLPQIA
+520 
-526 AFSDHHYFIDKIE
+526 
-539 ENNRTKIKINKL
+539 
-551 DDSRKVRELS
+551 
-561 RMLSGMEESS
+561 
-571 ISIMHAEELLEQTKR
+571 
-586 IKKNLMEENIKIGN
+586 